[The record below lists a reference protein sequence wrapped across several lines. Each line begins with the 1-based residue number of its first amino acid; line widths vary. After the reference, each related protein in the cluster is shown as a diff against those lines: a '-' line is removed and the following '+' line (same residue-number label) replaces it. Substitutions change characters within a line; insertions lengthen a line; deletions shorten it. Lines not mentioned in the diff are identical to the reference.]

1 MSVVGQI
8 PPSFSPDPT
17 YQLVE
22 RDAGPDD
29 PLAFPGLGYLSG
41 FLNSL
46 GPSDDSVRSPSII
59 FRELL
64 VSTAHLLLNPTLR

>member
-1 MSVVGQI
+1 MSVAEQI
-8 PPSFSPDPT
+8 PLSFSPDPT

-22 RDAGPDD
+22 RDTGPDD
-29 PLAFPGLGYLSG
+29 PLAFPSLGHLSG

-46 GPSDDSVRSPSII
+46 GPSGNSVRSPSII
-59 FRELL
+59 FSELL